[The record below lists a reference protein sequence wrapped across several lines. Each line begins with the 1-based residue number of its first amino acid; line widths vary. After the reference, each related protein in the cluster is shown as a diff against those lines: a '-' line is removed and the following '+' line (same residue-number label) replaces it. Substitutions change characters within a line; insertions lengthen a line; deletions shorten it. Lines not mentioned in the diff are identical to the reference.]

1 MLHANLLG
9 VKVWQ
14 PAILINTCGAVV
26 NFVATETA
34 AIPASSLQI
43 GNIPV

>member
-26 NFVATETA
+26 LCTLN
-34 AIPASSLQI
+34 
-43 GNIPV
+43 GNYMFGDNVL